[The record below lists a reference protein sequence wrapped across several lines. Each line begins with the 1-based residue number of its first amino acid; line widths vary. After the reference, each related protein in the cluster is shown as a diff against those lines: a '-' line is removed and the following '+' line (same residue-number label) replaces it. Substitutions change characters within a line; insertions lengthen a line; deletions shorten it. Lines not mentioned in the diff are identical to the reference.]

1 MTIGNKIYEL
11 RSGARLSQEEL
22 AEKLGVS
29 RQSVSKWETDA
40 AQPEFDKLIKICDLF
55 GISLDE
61 FAGRAKIT
69 PKAPP
74 VHPNP
79 ANRVIGYI
87 LMAAAIAAGILVAIF
102 PYELDFFI
110 LAIPSVLACSLICI
124 FKKEKTLYW
133 CLWTLPTLFSSFN
146 FYIISLQYAVVA
158 QAVSLLMIGVLM
170 AAGDRLYRDIRVK
183 TDKNRSIAIIIG
195 WAVYIAVALRLKVVP
210 YIYSL
215 AMLGLQAK
223 AGLWMLA
230 VNHILIW
237 TLAPLWVYTI
247 CYIRTCR
254 SR

>member
-61 FAGRAKIT
+61 FAGRSKIT
-69 PKAPP
+69 PKA
-74 VHPNP
+74 
-79 ANRVIGYI
+79 
-87 LMAAAIAAGILVAIF
+87 
-102 PYELDFFI
+102 LDFFM